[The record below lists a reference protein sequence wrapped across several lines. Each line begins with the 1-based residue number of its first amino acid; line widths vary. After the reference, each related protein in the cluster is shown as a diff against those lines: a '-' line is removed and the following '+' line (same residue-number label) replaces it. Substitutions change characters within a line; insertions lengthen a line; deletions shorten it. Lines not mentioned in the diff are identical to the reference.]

1 MFVLYLFGKQLSFRL
16 LSKVWGLLSNGARM
30 RGTPQ
35 MSVFQQP
42 ARDSLAQDNLTRIS
56 GMIFG
61 KPKRS
66 LPWEK
71 CSGGFE
77 IGHFKK

>member
-1 MFVLYLFGKQLSFRL
+1 
-16 LSKVWGLLSNGARM
+16 M

-42 ARDSLAQDNLTRIS
+42 ARDSLAQDSLRRIS

-71 CSGGFE
+71 RSGGIE
-77 IGHFKK
+77 IGYMKNNTRHDHFQSQHTKGVVGKLLNRETGS